1 MENFLKSYSSD
12 EIESAKGKI
21 KILEKRRK
29 EFNLLKEK
37 LEKNFGFEI
46 IGYIIDDI
54 LDYETYH
61 HVCLMINLAVVN
73 NRFSIE
79 NGDRLKVG
87 IKELFK
93 INNDYDRVDKTVY
106 IGDVMEFDKWYE
118 KYSTKE
124 LVDLKKHLSKEDFN
138 LLEKLKIKIKN
149 KIYTEQEFEI
159 LDMKL
164 IAYYKN
170 EKEMTKEELKEIKEL
185 PENVKR
191 DDYNKLLD
199 KINEISKE
207 YNFLY
212 Q

>member
-1 MENFLKSYSSD
+1 MENFLKGYSSD

-61 HVCLMINLAVVN
+61 HVCLIINLAVVN

-93 INNDYDRVDKTVY
+93 INNDYDRIDKTVY

-124 LVDLKKHLSKEDFN
+124 LVDLKKHLSEEDLDLFD
-138 LLEKLKIKIKN
+138 KLNIKIKN

-159 LDMKL
+159 LDMEL
-164 IAYYKN
+164 IAYYRN
-170 EKEMTKEELKEIKEL
+170 EEEMSKKELEESKIL
-185 PENVKR
+185 PENVTR
-191 DDYNKLLD
+191 ESYNRLLEKMN
-199 KINEISKE
+199 KISEE
-207 YNFLY
+207 YNF
-212 Q
+212 

>member
-1 MENFLKSYSSD
+1 MKNFLKGYSSD

-29 EFNLLKEK
+29 EFNILKEK

-73 NRFSIE
+73 NRVSIE

-149 KIYTEQEFEI
+149 KIYTEQEFET
-159 LDMKL
+159 LDMEL
-164 IAYYKN
+164 IAYYRN
-170 EKEMTKEELKEIKEL
+170 EEEMSKEELKESKPL
-185 PENVKR
+185 PECVERK
-191 DDYNKLLD
+191 DYNNLLEKMN
-199 KINEISKE
+199 KISNE
-207 YNFLY
+207 YNF
-212 Q
+212 

>member
-1 MENFLKSYSSD
+1 MENFLKGYSSD

-61 HVCLMINLAVVN
+61 HVCLIINLAVVN

-93 INNDYDRVDKTVY
+93 INNDYDRIDKTVY

-124 LVDLKKHLSKEDFN
+124 LVDLKKHLSEEDFN

-159 LDMKL
+159 LDMEL
-164 IAYYKN
+164 IAYYRN
-170 EKEMTKEELKEIKEL
+170 EEEMSKEELKESKPL
-185 PENVKR
+185 PECVERK
-191 DDYNKLLD
+191 DYNNLLEKMN
-199 KINEISKE
+199 KISEE
-207 YNFLY
+207 YNF
-212 Q
+212 

>member
-1 MENFLKSYSSD
+1 MKNFLKGYSSD

-37 LEKNFGFEI
+37 LEKKFGFKI

-54 LDYETYH
+54 LDCETYH

-73 NRFSIE
+73 NRFSIK

-93 INNDYDRVDKTVY
+93 INNDYDRIDKTVY

-124 LVDLKKHLSKEDFN
+124 LVDLKKHLSEEDFN
-138 LLEKLKIKIKN
+138 LFKKLKIKIKN

-159 LDMKL
+159 LDMEL
-164 IAYYKN
+164 IAYYRN
-170 EKEMTKEELKEIKEL
+170 EEEMSKEELKESKPL
-185 PENVKR
+185 PECVERK
-191 DDYNKLLD
+191 DYNNLLEKMN
-199 KINEISKE
+199 KITNE
-207 YNFLY
+207 YNF
-212 Q
+212 

>member
-159 LDMKL
+159 LDMEL
-164 IAYYKN
+164 IAYYRN
-170 EKEMTKEELKEIKEL
+170 EEEMSKEELKESKPL
-185 PENVKR
+185 PECVERK
-191 DDYNKLLD
+191 DYNNLLEKMN
-199 KINEISKE
+199 KISEE
-207 YNFLY
+207 YNF
-212 Q
+212 

>member
-1 MENFLKSYSSD
+1 MENFLKGYSSD
-12 EIESAKGKI
+12 EIESARGKI
-21 KILEKRRK
+21 AILEIRRR
-29 EFNLLKEK
+29 EFRLLKEK
-37 LEKNFGFEI
+37 LEKQFGFKI
-46 IGYIIDDI
+46 AGYIIDDI
-54 LDYETYH
+54 LDHETYH
-61 HVCLMINLAVVN
+61 HICLMINLAVVN
-73 NRFSIE
+73 NRFSVE
-79 NGDRLKVG
+79 DGKKLKDG
-87 IKELFK
+87 IKNIFK
-93 INNDYDRVDKTVY
+93 VKNVFDRIDKNYYLGEYV
-106 IGDVMEFDKWYE
+106 EFDKWYE
-118 KYSTKE
+118 KYTTSE
-124 LVDLKKHLSKEDFN
+124 LIDLKKYFSKEDFEI
-138 LLEKLKIKIKN
+138 LRKLNIKIKN

>member
-159 LDMKL
+159 LDMEL
-164 IAYYKN
+164 IAYYRN
-170 EKEMTKEELKEIKEL
+170 EEEMSKKELEESKIL
-185 PENVKR
+185 PENVTR
-191 DDYNKLLD
+191 ESYNRLLEKMN
-199 KINEISKE
+199 KISEE
-207 YNFLY
+207 YNF
-212 Q
+212 